1 MNFQPPSQSPF
12 QPPSQRPYSATNELA
27 KERNRAAAERTLT
40 TWIQSSIVLIGFGIA
55 TNDIYLAFIRVFP
68 ERSFRFTQ
76 TVASMIGLGAIALG
90 LFLLGL
96 AVVEYPIT
104 IRAIER
110 NDYLSRSSRSSSQII
125 ISAVILFGLLAMVA
139 VLLNATLTN

>member
-1 MNFQPPSQSPF
+1 MSSQSSSQPPF
-12 QPPSQRPYSATNELA
+12 QPSSPRPYSATNELA
-27 KERNRAAAERTLT
+27 KERNRAAAERTLMA
-40 TWIQSSIVLIGFGIA
+40 WIQSSIVLIGFGIA
-55 TNDIYLAFIRVFP
+55 TDDIYLAFSRVFP
-68 ERSFRFTQ
+68 QQSSRFTQ
-76 TVASMIGLGAIALG
+76 TVASIMGLGAIAIG

-96 AVVEYPIT
+96 AVVEYPIK

-139 VLLNATLTN
+139 VLLNAALTN